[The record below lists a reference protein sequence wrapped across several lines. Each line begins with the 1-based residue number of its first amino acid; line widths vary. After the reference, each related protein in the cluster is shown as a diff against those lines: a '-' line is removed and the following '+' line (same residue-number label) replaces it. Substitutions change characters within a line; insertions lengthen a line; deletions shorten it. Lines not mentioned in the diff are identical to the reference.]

1 MIKAINNFLDRR
13 FEIGEA
19 IMLVGS
25 FFGFVWI
32 FETWTKLNIRMPLG
46 IIFLSI
52 GIYGL
57 IRQYKKKWN

>member
-32 FETWTKLNIRMPLG
+32 FETWTKLNIRMPLE
-46 IIFLSI
+46 ISFLALASMD
-52 GIYGL
+52 
-57 IRQYKKKWN
+57 